1 MCRCVRFLLPQCAD
15 MVEVGLQGHG
25 FGFWSCGEDRGW
37 GGKTEMW
44 RQLKAGAKLP
54 YQALTT

>member
-1 MCRCVRFLLPQCAD
+1 MCLYVRFLLPQCAD

-37 GGKTEMW
+37 GGKTEICG
-44 RQLKAGAKLP
+44 QFP
-54 YQALTT
+54 YLDELR